1 MSNTTETR
9 TLKLDTPVVVRKVPM
24 SKRGCSTLRAIRDY
38 QQKMYKDKNGVEV
51 EIPFPTAIHLALE
64 DYVRLLKID
73 VQEEGKPKGKKEEE

>member
-1 MSNTTETR
+1 VNTKETR

-38 QQKMYKDKNGVEV
+38 QQRMYKEKNGVDV

-64 DYVRLLKID
+64 DYVRIMKID
-73 VQEEGKPKGKKEEE
+73 VKDEVEEKEIEKEEE